1 MNDLIQVNHDGE
13 RQTTSARELWEFL
26 DKPHGEF
33 MKWFSRYS
41 DYGFT
46 KGSDYKV
53 IDGLV
58 ENLLGGRP
66 STDYE
71 ITLDMAKE
79 LAMLQKSEKGKVA
92 RQYFLELERRWNS
105 PEAVM
110 ARALKMADK
119 KLLECRHAVDAYNSF
134 ISKENLYSI
143 NEVSKKLAIPSM
155 GEKNLFTYLR
165 GIGILCT
172 SKSHWNEPKQEHV
185 NSGYFVLRDGAPYF
199 VKGVEQVKK
208 QTFVTPKGVDFIRRT
223 LEKDG
228 YVSKESKE
236 VAKV

>member
-1 MNDLIQVNHDGE
+1 MNGLIQVKHDGDK
-13 RQTTSARELWEFL
+13 QTTSARELWEFL

-58 ENLLGGRP
+58 ENLMGGRP

-92 RQYFLELERRWNS
+92 RRYFLELERRWNS
-105 PEAVM
+105 PEALI

-119 KLLECRHAVDAYNSF
+119 KLLEYQNQLIELLPKAEYFDALVDRNLLTSFRDTAKELHVKEQAF
-134 ISKENLYSI
+134 ISWLKENKYI
-143 NEVSKKLAIPSM
+143 YKDAKKKWCPYAKHTPD
-155 GEKNLFTYLR
+155 LFQ
-165 GIGILCT
+165 I
-172 SKSHWNEPKQEHV
+172 
-185 NSGYFVLRDGAPYF
+185 
-199 VKGVEQVKK
+199 
-208 QTFVTPKGVDFIRRT
+208 
-223 LEKDG
+223 
-228 YVSKESKE
+228 KESVNGKWTGTQTLITPRGRETFRLLLGKE
-236 VAKV
+236 LAKA